1 MRHPRYAILAATTL
15 VALPVLAQAQQC
27 PSPPPVEATGP
38 LSASAPAGTAA
49 TNAGVVLRPTPAVPT
64 PRLIPAAEIAAS
76 PALTR
81 ITSTGATVYEIGSR
95 AMNHGLQGVYAVNG
109 DIFRVFYL
117 TPDGQ
122 ALIGGVLWEQD
133 GHNVTRDTIAPIKGA
148 IPTVT
153 ITGAKS
159 GATPPGQTRP
169 DANATLSPELA
180 KRVDHASV
188 GLVGQDGPPRLTMV
202 IDPLCPWSIRALGQ
216 LEPFVARRDIQLVL
230 LPIAINDHENGHA
243 STPAATA
250 LLSVV
255 PYEMEPAWR
264 KIIDLHH
271 VADDMPRTDAA
282 ALHLQQNMDV
292 AHAIG
297 VRGTPTLIWRDKA
310 GVSHVTEGL
319 PGDVAHLVQ
328 EMGR

>member
-1 MRHPRYAILAATTL
+1 MRQSRYALLMATTL

-27 PSPPPVEATGP
+27 PSPPPVEATPP
-38 LSASAPAGTAA
+38 LPASVPAPAPAG
-49 TNAGVVLRPTPAVPT
+49 GPILRPTPSVPT
-64 PRLIPAAEIAAS
+64 PRLIPAGEIAAS
-76 PALTR
+76 PALRR
-81 ITSTGATVYEIGSR
+81 ITSTGATVYEIGNR

-153 ITGAKS
+153 ITGAKP
-159 GATPPGQTRP
+159 GATPPGQAAP
-169 DANATLSPELA
+169 AANATLSPALA
-180 KRVDHASV
+180 KRVSQASL
-188 GLVGQDGPPRLTMV
+188 GLIGQDGRPRVTMV
-202 IDPLCPWSIRALGQ
+202 IDPLCPWSIRALAE
-216 LEPFVARRDIQLVL
+216 LEPFVARGDIQLAL
-230 LPIAINDHENGHA
+230 LPIAINDHENGGA

-255 PYEMEPAWR
+255 PFEMEAAWE

-282 ALHLQQNMDV
+282 ALHLQGNMAV

-310 GVSHVTEGL
+310 GVSHVTEGV
-319 PGDVAHLVQ
+319 PRDIGQLVR